1 MRRRPPE
8 AVPGVVLPIT
18 PMLDMAFQLLTFFIF
33 TYHPSGLEGEMDL
46 ALPSDANKQAKVE
59 QDVDNKKPADAE
71 NLEFPSDLTVTI
83 RALQGGGPHDGD
95 ISALFIRNAD
105 GKEQALA
112 GADADAMLKSL
123 EEYLKK
129 AKDTVNIKD
138 SIKVQG
144 DGKLKVKSLFKVMDV
159 CRHTGFQNVSAV
171 QPEDFN
177 R

>member
-1 MRRRPPE
+1 MTRRRTQEPM
-8 AVPGVVLPIT
+8 PGVVLPIT

-46 ALPSDANKQAKVE
+46 ALPSEAVKAAAKKDDVDPNKEANKE
-59 QDVDNKKPADAE
+59 E
-71 NLEFPSDLTVTI
+71 LEFPADLTVTI

-105 GKEQALA
+105 GKEQPLADLAAL
-112 GADADAMLKSL
+112 GKYL
-123 EEYLKK
+123 EK
-129 AKDTVNIKD
+129 AKETVSNKD
-138 SIKVQG
+138 AIKVQG
-144 DGKLKVKSLFKVMDV
+144 DGKLKVKGLLKVMDV
-159 CRHTGFQNVSAV
+159 CRKAGFVNVSAV

>member
-1 MRRRPPE
+1 MKRRPQE
-8 AVPGVVLPIT
+8 AMPGVVLPIT

-33 TYHPSGLEGEMDL
+33 TYHPSGLEGQMDL
-46 ALPSDANKQAKVE
+46 SLPSEATKAAKQE
-59 QDVDNKKPADAE
+59 EDVDRNKPADLE

-105 GKEQALA
+105 GKEQPIADLKAL
-112 GADADAMLKSL
+112 K
-123 EEYLKK
+123 EYLEK
-129 AKDTVNIKD
+129 AKETVTTKD
-138 SIKVQG
+138 AIKVQG
-144 DGKLKVKSLFKVMDV
+144 DGKLKVKALLKVMDV
-159 CRHTGFQNVSAV
+159 CRNAGFHNISFV